1 MFNGTHHTPADSLH
15 KRQKYIFF
23 HLVNDVMG
31 AMCVWAHFSWSEMEL
46 NSAPVKYGLL
56 PWCVHPLLLY
66 CLVPPAGRNMETKSD
81 TRSLSTHLYHLRK
94 IWWGF
99 WNRSNLTS
107 PLGDDIKTDFLILC
121 VALRSRALYCVTC
134 HQQDLL
140 GCCLNE
146 ISVKKWNFLWVHF
159 ILRSCEKHDL
169 LHLIFFQSGIWW
181 LWTIKWKRLSRCRHW
196 GTGTKG
202 NTITIT

>member
-107 PLGDDIKTDFLILC
+107 PLGDDIKTDFGYCGWLWGLGLFTVSHVISRTFWG
-121 VALRSRALYCVTC
+121 VAWMKFLLRNGTFY
-134 HQQDLL
+134 
-140 GCCLNE
+140 E
-146 ISVKKWNFLWVHF
+146 F
-159 ILRSCEKHDL
+159 ILFSARVKS
-169 LHLIFFQSGIWW
+169 
-181 LWTIKWKRLSRCRHW
+181 TIYC
-196 GTGTKG
+196 
-202 NTITIT
+202 I